1 MAPSIASTNR
11 VATIPD
17 LSTMPCSSG
26 LSALFPNPTGTRN
39 EVAKTQS
46 STDASV
52 IIVKRSN
59 GQVPIVNPPN
69 FLDSWTQ
76 YYYPEIY
83 KARLALLNS
92 LLSDEDGFLMAIEG
106 ALEEAK
112 DERKL
117 SAGGGGIPNAGFI
130 RMDFLK
136 ALEDVVSDLRDRE
149 LDEPQEETA
158 LRVCKVIGEATDVRV
173 NELRPDPPFPEPSHA
188 SGSSLTAPVAGAVLP
203 AVVAAALFAGV

>member
-26 LSALFPNPTGTRN
+26 LSAIFPNPTGTSI
-39 EVAKTQS
+39 EVSAKTQS
-46 STDASV
+46 SMDASV

-59 GQVPIVNPPN
+59 GQVSIVNPPN
-69 FLDSWTQ
+69 FLDSWSQ

-83 KARLALLNS
+83 KARLAMLKS
-92 LLSDEDGFLMAIEG
+92 LLLDEDGFLKAVEG
-106 ALEEAK
+106 ALKEAK

-117 SAGGGGIPNAGFI
+117 SAGDNGNSKAGIV

-158 LRVCKVIGEATDVRV
+158 LRVCKLIGKLTNERV
-173 NELRPDPPFPEPSHA
+173 HESRRDPPIPEPSHA
-188 SGSSLTAPVAGAVLP
+188 SGLFLTAPVAGAVLP
-203 AVVAAALFAGV
+203 AAAAALFAGV